1 MMAQEMMAGVEGGP
15 NPPIEISIVNE
26 TPLALQIARV
36 HPTEFEEESL
46 FVLDPGEA
54 KQATVVAADCLMA
67 KAGDEVIA
75 QIGVSA
81 GLPEWRLHDVQ
92 PQKGCRGP
100 MLVENYRAETVN
112 IFCTGGDEAEAVM
125 IRVLAPGERAV
136 LESFQGDYWE
146 AMAGGR
152 VVSAYQLCA
161 RRPVWAITAVDCDF
175 VPELPSVGN
184 ENLNETYDPRPI
196 DLAAVGVVKALM
208 VFVDFPDV
216 RARVSPA
223 NAKNLIVGEAAD
235 WFRKESYGRL
245 RFTVDSP
252 VLEWRR
258 MPQAATA
265 YADIKANWSSHQAYI
280 ETALGLF
287 SREEIDFHPYQIVY
301 VVAAE
306 SPADDPRYEGV
317 LDNSPTLSAGIEV
330 ETDSGT
336 VRHAVTFGRDS
347 YHRGYRVLVH
357 ETGHLF
363 GLPDLYLFHVD
374 ADGSIFTPAGVWDI
388 MCDLDHGCHF
398 LGWHK
403 YKLGWLDESQL
414 IYFSAGEIC
423 ETLTS
428 LETAHGVK
436 MIVLPGE
443 HSSQLY
449 IVEVA
454 QPLGEDGWFRDKGL
468 LIYAVDASVATGHQ
482 PVSVL
487 DCSTAAADDEVGI
500 RCNAYL
506 AAGQSRHVRLPNG
519 ARVEVTNRKRIG
531 TGFEVT
537 VQLSAGVQPV
547 VRQPRPCPHCDPHGE
562 FAVWLKSS

>member
-1 MMAQEMMAGVEGGP
+1 MADEDSGP
-15 NPPIEISIVNE
+15 ASLLEISIVNE
-26 TPLALQIARV
+26 TPLALQIVRV
-36 HPTEFEEESL
+36 HPTEFEEETL
-46 FVLDPGEA
+46 VAIGPGEV
-54 KQATVVAADCLMA
+54 KKAAVCPTDCLMA
-67 KAGDEVIA
+67 KAGDEVIS
-75 QIGVSA
+75 QIGVLA

-92 PQKGCRGP
+92 PEKGCRGP
-100 MLVENYRAETVN
+100 ILVENRRAETVN

-125 IRVLAPGERAV
+125 IRVLAPGEQAV

-146 AMAGGR
+146 AMAGSR

-161 RRPVWAITAVDCDF
+161 RRPLWAITDVDCDF

-184 ENLNETYDPRPI
+184 DNLNETYDPRPI
-196 DLAAVGVVKALM
+196 DLAAVGEVKAVM

-216 RARVSPA
+216 RARISPG
-223 NAKNLIVGEAAD
+223 NAKNLIVGDAAG

-245 RFTVDSP
+245 RFTVETP

-258 MPQAATA
+258 MPQAAAA
-265 YADIKANWSSHQAYI
+265 YANIKASWSSHQSYI
-280 ETALGLF
+280 ATALGLF
-287 SREEIDFHPYQIVY
+287 SQEEIDFHRYQIVY
-301 VVAAE
+301 VVATE
-306 SPADDPRYEGV
+306 TPADDPRYEGV

-347 YHRGYRVLVH
+347 YHRGSRVLVH

-374 ADGSIFTPAGVWDI
+374 ATGSILTPAGAWDI
-388 MCDLDHGCHF
+388 MCDLDHGRHF

-403 YKLGWLDESQL
+403 YKLGWLDEPQL
-414 IYFSAGEIC
+414 IYFSSGEIC
-423 ETLTS
+423 ATLTS
-428 LETAHGVK
+428 LESAHGVK
-436 MIVLPGE
+436 MIVLPSE

-454 QPLGEDGWFRDKGL
+454 QPLGEDGWFRDKGV
-468 LIYAVDASVATGHQ
+468 LIYTVDASVATGHH

-487 DCSTAAADDEVGI
+487 DCSTAAEDGEVGI

-506 AAGQSRHVRLPNG
+506 AVGQSRDVQLPNG
-519 ARVEVTNRKRIG
+519 ARVEVTNLKRIG
-531 TGFEVT
+531 SGFEVS
-537 VQLSAGVQPV
+537 VRLSGGEQPV
-547 VRQPRPCPHCDPHGE
+547 VRQPRPCPHCDPNGE
-562 FAVWLKSS
+562 FAVWLKSSSQPGE